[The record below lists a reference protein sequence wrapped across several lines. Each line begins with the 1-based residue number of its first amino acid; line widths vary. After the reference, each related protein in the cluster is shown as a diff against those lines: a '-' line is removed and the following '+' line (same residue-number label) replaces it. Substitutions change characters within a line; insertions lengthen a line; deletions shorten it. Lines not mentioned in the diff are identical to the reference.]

1 MATVLVMLYGLITP
15 PRIDVRVG
23 YAVVVQIMIVFV
35 GVAFVAMRMRYAV
48 IVQEVIESVSV
59 VMILIIVS
67 ICYAAD

>member
-1 MATVLVMLYGLITP
+1 
-15 PRIDVRVG
+15 
-23 YAVVVQIMIVFV
+23 MIVFV